1 MDTARAQWELENDVE
16 AASESDEASLFRYDE
31 AQQKKIQEEKPWK
44 QNPNYFKHV
53 RVSALAL
60 IKMTMHCRS
69 GGELE
74 VMGMLQAVRERV
86 IAAARMMSFFRPL
99 PPHPRRVFR
108 TNDPPR
114 REISLSRARP
124 SDHPRPIRPPDP
136 AQSARALRVDRP
148 RPPLSR
154 RGPDARPSSVPLR
167 ANLKEPSGRRLL
179 LVFLTTR
186 RPLLAPNP
194 ALYPSL
200 AG

>member
-86 IAAARMMSFFRPL
+86 IAGRPDDVIFSPPPAPPPSRFSHKRPSEVRDLPL
-99 PPHPRRVFR
+99 P
-108 TNDPPR
+108 
-114 REISLSRARP
+114 RAP
-124 SDHPRPIRPPDP
+124 
-136 AQSARALRVDRP
+136 V
-148 RPPLSR
+148 
-154 RGPDARPSSVPLR
+154 
-167 ANLKEPSGRRLL
+167 
-179 LVFLTTR
+179 
-186 RPLLAPNP
+186 
-194 ALYPSL
+194 
-200 AG
+200 

>member
-86 IAAARMMSFFRPL
+86 IAGRPENVIFS
-99 PPHPRRVFR
+99 PP
-108 TNDPPR
+108 
-114 REISLSRARP
+114 
-124 SDHPRPIRPPDP
+124 
-136 AQSARALRVDRP
+136 
-148 RPPLSR
+148 PPLCFYL
-154 RGPDARPSSVPLR
+154 RPSSAQKFQHDGFVALER
-167 ANLKEPSGRRLL
+167 WLSLSDLIDSLTNGRLILSGAYYH
-179 LVFLTTR
+179 VKIDTCE
-186 RPLLAPNP
+186 
-194 ALYPSL
+194 
-200 AG
+200 

>member
-148 RPPLSR
+148 RPPPCATRPRRATLVRPPPRESDEEPSR
-154 RGPDARPSSVPLR
+154 RLV
-167 ANLKEPSGRRLL
+167 LL
-179 LVFLTTR
+179 F
-186 RPLLAPNP
+186 
-194 ALYPSL
+194 S
-200 AG
+200 